1 MEGVAVCFMIFL
13 DFKNCEF
20 AQSVMGGPH
29 LHLI

>member
-20 AQSVMGGPH
+20 AQSVMGGSH
-29 LHLI
+29 FCI